1 MIRRPPRSTRTD
13 TLFPYTTLFRS
24 QKLTTFD
31 FLDTRDEGAEP
42 MNVEILA
49 HPELKSALN
58 RMIDLASADTGQS
71 ARVTYF
77 LLAWWDGEQWGH
89 FQLTDPFGVDRAVAA
104 DLVTVF
110 AFIGQSGGAV
120 KIIHLGDQNKQ

>member
-31 FLDTRDEGAEP
+31 FLDTRAEGAEP

-58 RMIDLASADTGQS
+58 RLIDLARAATGQS
-71 ARVTYF
+71 ARVTTF
-77 LLAWWDGEQWGH
+77 LLACWDGDPRVH
-89 FQLTDPFGVDRAVAA
+89 FQLPALFGVDRYV
-104 DLVTVF
+104 DDPQSIVF
-110 AFIGQSGGAV
+110 AFHGHHRSLQRR
-120 KIIHLGDQNKQ
+120 LG